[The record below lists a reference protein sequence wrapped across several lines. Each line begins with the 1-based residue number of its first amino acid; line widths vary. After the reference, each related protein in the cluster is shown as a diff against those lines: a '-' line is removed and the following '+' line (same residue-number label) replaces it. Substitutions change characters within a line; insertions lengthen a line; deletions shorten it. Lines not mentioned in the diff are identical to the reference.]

1 MADTIGVKMKV
12 EGESSFSKAMK
23 DAAKNTKALDSE
35 LKLAE
40 AEFKASGDAQK
51 LMSDRGKLLNEQLK
65 EQQKAV
71 NTAQSML
78 KELARAGYEQNST
91 KVMEWRKRLAEAQQS
106 VLEINGAL
114 ANNEKG
120 LDSAGRKY
128 DELGQSMQ
136 GIAADANTA
145 KAELGNVDG
154 MASTL
159 YGSLTTISS
168 GLGWQGLSTGIS
180 SINDAI
186 DKAVKKVGELS
197 KKLWDAGVDATIWAD
212 NLATAAQVYGIDTQ
226 TLQRWQYASRFVDT
240 SVETIVK
247 AREKLNQ
254 NMGSSSKEVALAFN
268 ELHVATRDVSGS
280 LRSDNDV
287 FWDTIAALGAV
298 ENASQRDVLAQKVLG
313 KSYAELAPLVKAG
326 REEWEKYA
334 NAAPIVSEE
343 KVGKLTDANDSIENM
358 NAQLET
364 LKMDVLA
371 ELAPTIQIVADAIAQ
386 AAKAMSDFLDSDEGQ
401 QALTALQE
409 AVNGVITE
417 FTEQDFGQ
425 VIQDAAKNVA
435 SFVQSFANL
444 LKDKDKVV
452 QTLGAIAGG
461 IAGLRLLE
469 AATNAAKLFSSLKLI
484 STIKT
489 VGGAAAG
496 AGAAGAAA
504 GGISIKSIL
513 AGGAKAFGPVVAGL
527 GTFFGPMIGQIS
539 QARENAIAAEA
550 AAAANEEVA
559 AKAEEVGDTLQEA
572 AETIATVMHEAGVD
586 ASTASSMYAVHADDI
601 GQVYGLY
608 QPPVKAAAEE
618 VDVAQAEEVI
628 RLTEAQAEAAQKY
641 WDIVRNG
648 ATPDQEAAAYQDL
661 FDAFADSDESIAQ
674 LDLLMT
680 KLDELPKTIE
690 KVPDF
695 SKVAGEN
702 ISVGLANGINAKAA
716 TAITAAQRLA
726 NAVSSIIADSLLI
739 ASPSRVMEEYG
750 GYIGQGLAIGMEDTE
765 PLVAGAAGSMMNG
778 ITLAAPK
785 LDTGRA
791 QQTGGDSVPQMLL
804 NALSGM
810 RVEIDGR
817 QAGTIILPTIEE
829 LMADQ
834 VNSRRYD

>member
-12 EGESSFSKAMK
+12 EGESSFSKAMR

-51 LMSDRGKLLNEQLK
+51 LMSDRGKILNEQLK

-154 MASTL
+154 MASSL
-159 YGSLTTISS
+159 YGSLSSIGSELGWS
-168 GLGWQGLSTGIS
+168 GLADGIK
-180 SINDAI
+180 SINDTI
-186 DKAVKKVGELS
+186 DKVIKKAAQLAKAV
-197 KKLWDAGVDATIWAD
+197 WDAGVDATVWAD
-212 NLATAAQVYGIDTQ
+212 NLLTDATVYGIDTT
-226 TLQRWQYASRFVDT
+226 TLQQWQYAARFVDT
-240 SVETIVK
+240 NVETIVK

-268 ELHVATRDVSGS
+268 ELHVATRDVSGN

-313 KSYAELAPLVKAG
+313 KSYAELAPLIAAG
-326 REEWEKYA
+326 REEWDKYA
-334 NAAPIVSEE
+334 NAAPVISEE
-343 KVGKLTDANDSIENM
+343 KVKNLGTANDSIEDM
-358 NAQLET
+358 NSQLES
-364 LKMDVLA
+364 LKLEVLA
-371 ELAPTIQIVADAIAQ
+371 ELAPTIQLVADAISKAAQ
-386 AAKAMSDFLDSDEGQ
+386 SMREFLESDEGQ
-401 QALTALQE
+401 QAMTALSE
-409 AVNGVITE
+409 AVDGVIKE
-417 FTEQDFGQ
+417 FTEQDFDK

-435 SFVQSFANL
+435 SFVQSFADL

-469 AATNAAKLFSSLKLI
+469 AATNAAKLFSSLRLI
-484 STIKT
+484 SAIKT

-513 AGGAKAFGPVVAGL
+513 AGGAKVFGPVVAGL

-550 AAAANEEVA
+550 AAAANEKAA

-572 AETIATVMHEAGVD
+572 AATIATVMHEAGVD
-586 ASTASSMYAVHADDI
+586 ASTASSMYAEHADDI

-608 QPPVKAAAEE
+608 QPPVKAAAE

-680 KLDELPKTIE
+680 KLDELPKSIE
-690 KVPDF
+690 KIPDF

-785 LDTGRA
+785 IDTGRP

>member
-12 EGESSFSKAMK
+12 EGETSFSKAMK

-35 LKLAE
+35 LKLAQ

-51 LMSDRGKLLNEQLK
+51 LMSDRGKILNEQLK
-65 EQQKAV
+65 EQEKAV
-71 NTAQSML
+71 STAQSML
-78 KELARAGYEQNST
+78 KELAKAGYEQNSS

-120 LDSAGRKY
+120 LDAAGKKY
-128 DELGQSMQ
+128 EDLGQSMQ
-136 GIAADANTA
+136 GIATDANTA
-145 KAELGNVDG
+145 KAELSNVDG
-154 MASTL
+154 MASSL
-159 YGSLTTISS
+159 YGSLSTIGSELGWS
-168 GLGWQGLSTGIS
+168 GLANGVK
-180 SINDAI
+180 SINDTI
-186 DKAVKKVGELS
+186 DKVIKKAAQLAQA
-197 KKLWDAGVDATIWAD
+197 LWDVGVDATVWAD
-212 NLATAAQVYGIDTQ
+212 NLLTDATVYGIDTT
-226 TLQRWQYASRFVDT
+226 TLQQWQYASRFVDT
-240 SVETIVK
+240 NVETIIK

-268 ELHVATRDVSGS
+268 ELHVATRDVSGN

-287 FWDTIAALGAV
+287 FWDTIAALGAI

-313 KSYAELAPLVKAG
+313 KSYAELAPLIAAG
-326 REEWEKYA
+326 REEWDKYA
-334 NAAPIVSEE
+334 NAAPVISEE
-343 KVGKLTDANDSIENM
+343 KVKNLGTANDSIENM
-358 NAQLET
+358 NSQLES
-364 LKMDVLA
+364 LKLEVLA
-371 ELAPTIQIVADAIAQ
+371 ELAPTIQLVADAVSSAAQ
-386 AAKAMSDFLDSDEGQ
+386 SMREFLESDEGQ
-401 QALTALQE
+401 QAMTALSE
-409 AVNGVITE
+409 AVDGVIKE

-435 SFVQSFANL
+435 SFVQSFADL

-461 IAGLRLLE
+461 IAGLKLLE
-469 AATNAAKLFSSLKLI
+469 AATNAAKLYSSLRLI
-484 STIKT
+484 SAVKT
-489 VGGAAAG
+489 VGGAATG
-496 AGAAGAAA
+496 AGAAGAATGGSVA
-504 GGISIKSIL
+504 GSIFGSTVAKTLGGIGAGL
-513 AGGAKAFGPVVAGL
+513 ATYFGPLFDQVKAAGERQAAAEQAASADEEVAEKAKEL
-527 GTFFGPMIGQIS
+527 GQTMAQ
-539 QARENAIAAEA
+539 AEA
-550 AAAANEEVA
+550 A
-559 AKAEEVGDTLQEA
+559 
-572 AETIATVMHEAGVD
+572 IASNMHEWGVD
-586 ASTASSMYAVHADDI
+586 ADTAAKMYTSGMYDD
-601 GQVYGLY
+601 V
-608 QPPVKAAAEE
+608 PASPVKAASE

-680 KLDELPKTIE
+680 KLDELPHSIE
-690 KVPDF
+690 TLPDF
-695 SKVAGEN
+695 SQSAGEN
-702 ISVGLANGINAKAA
+702 ISVGLANGINARASE
-716 TAITAAQRLA
+716 AITAAMQLA
-726 NAVSSIIADSLLI
+726 NSVSSIIASSLMI
-739 ASPSRVMEEYG
+739 ASPSKVMEEYG

-785 LDTGRA
+785 IDTGRV

-810 RVEIDGR
+810 RVEIDGK

-834 VNSRRYD
+834 VNSRRWD

>member
-1 MADTIGVKMKV
+1 MKV
-12 EGESSFSKAMK
+12 EGESSFSKAMR

-40 AEFKASGDAQK
+40 AEFKSSGDAQK
-51 LMSDRGKLLNEQLK
+51 LMSDRGKILNEQLK

-145 KAELGNVDG
+145 KAELSNVDG
-154 MASTL
+154 MASSL
-159 YGSLTTISS
+159 YGSLSSIGSELGWS
-168 GLGWQGLSTGIS
+168 GLADGIK
-180 SINDAI
+180 SINDTI
-186 DKAVKKVGELS
+186 DKVIRKTAQLAKAV
-197 KKLWDAGVDATIWAD
+197 WDAGVDATVWAD
-212 NLATAAQVYGIDTQ
+212 NLLTDATVYGIDTT
-226 TLQRWQYASRFVDT
+226 TLQQWQYAARFVDT
-240 SVETIVK
+240 NVETIVK

-280 LRSDNDV
+280 LRNDNDV
-287 FWDTIAALGAV
+287 FWDTIAALGAI
-298 ENASQRDVLAQKVLG
+298 ENASQRDVLAQEVLG
-313 KSYAELAPLVKAG
+313 KSYAELAPLIEAG
-326 REEWEKYA
+326 REEWDKYA
-334 NAAPIVSEE
+334 NAAPVISEE
-343 KVGKLTDANDSIENM
+343 KVKNLGTANDSIEDM
-358 NAQLET
+358 NAQLES
-364 LKMDVLA
+364 LKLEVLA
-371 ELAPTIQIVADAIAQ
+371 ELAPTIQLVADAISKAAQ
-386 AAKAMSDFLDSDEGQ
+386 SMREFLESDEGQ
-401 QALTALQE
+401 QAMTALSE
-409 AVNGVITE
+409 AVDGVIKE
-417 FTEQDFGQ
+417 FTEQDFDK

-435 SFVQSFANL
+435 SFVQSFADL

-461 IAGLRLLE
+461 IAGLKLLE
-469 AATNAAKLFSSLKLI
+469 AATNAAKLYSSLRLI
-484 STIKT
+484 SAVKT
-489 VGGAAAG
+489 VGGAATG
-496 AGAAGAAA
+496 AGAAGAATGGSVA
-504 GGISIKSIL
+504 GSIFGSTVAKTLGGIGAGL
-513 AGGAKAFGPVVAGL
+513 ATYFGPLFDQVKAAGERQAAAEQAASADEEVAEKAKEL
-527 GTFFGPMIGQIS
+527 GQTMAQ
-539 QARENAIAAEA
+539 AEA
-550 AAAANEEVA
+550 A
-559 AKAEEVGDTLQEA
+559 
-572 AETIATVMHEAGVD
+572 IASNMHEWGVD
-586 ASTASSMYAVHADDI
+586 ADTAAKMYTSGMYDD
-601 GQVYGLY
+601 V
-608 QPPVKAAAEE
+608 PASPAKAAAE

-680 KLDELPKTIE
+680 KLDELPHSIE
-690 KVPDF
+690 TLPDF
-695 SKVAGEN
+695 SQAAGEN
-702 ISVGLANGINAKAA
+702 ISVGLANGINARASE
-716 TAITAAQRLA
+716 AITAAMQLA
-726 NAVSSIIADSLLI
+726 NSVSSIIASSLMI
-739 ASPSRVMEEYG
+739 ASPSKVMEEYG
-750 GYIGQGLAIGMEDTE
+750 GYIGQGLAIGMKDTE

-785 LDTGRA
+785 IDTGRV
-791 QQTGGDSVPQMLL
+791 QQAGGDSVPAMLL

-810 RVEIDGR
+810 RVEIDGK

-834 VNSRRYD
+834 VNSRRWE

>member
-12 EGESSFSKAMK
+12 EGESSFSKAMR

-40 AEFKASGDAQK
+40 AEFKSSGDAQK

-71 NTAQSML
+71 STAQSML

-154 MASTL
+154 MASSL
-159 YGSLTTISS
+159 YGSLSSIGSELGWS
-168 GLGWQGLSTGIS
+168 GLADGIK
-180 SINDAI
+180 SINDTI
-186 DKAVKKVGELS
+186 DKVIRKTAQLAKAV
-197 KKLWDAGVDATIWAD
+197 WDAGVDATVWAD
-212 NLATAAQVYGIDTQ
+212 NLLTDATVYGIDTT
-226 TLQRWQYASRFVDT
+226 TLQQWQYAARFVDT
-240 SVETIVK
+240 NVETIVK

-268 ELHVATRDVSGS
+268 ELHVATRDVSGN

-313 KSYAELAPLVKAG
+313 KSYAELAPLIAAG
-326 REEWEKYA
+326 REEWDKYA
-334 NAAPIVSEE
+334 NAAPVISEE
-343 KVGKLTDANDSIENM
+343 KVKNLGTANDSIEDM
-358 NAQLET
+358 NAQLES
-364 LKMDVLA
+364 LKLEVLA
-371 ELAPTIQIVADAIAQ
+371 ELAPTIQLVADAISS
-386 AAKAMSDFLDSDEGQ
+386 AAKAMSEFLESDEGQ

-409 AVNGVITE
+409 AVNGVIKE
-417 FTEQDFGQ
+417 FTEQDFNK
-425 VIQDAAKNVA
+425 VVKDAATNVA
-435 SFVQSFANL
+435 NFVQSFADF

-452 QTLGAIAGG
+452 TALRNIAGAIIGM
-461 IAGLRLLE
+461 RLTG
-469 AATNAAKLFSSLKLI
+469 AAVSAAKLFSNLSLI
-484 STIKT
+484 GTIK
-489 VGGAAAG
+489 AAGAG
-496 AGAAGAAA
+496 AGAAGSATGGTVVGSIFGSSVAKTLGGIGAGLTTYFGPLFDQVKAA
-504 GGISIKSIL
+504 GERQTAAEQVATADEEVAEK
-513 AGGAKAFGPVVAGL
+513 AKEL
-527 GTFFGPMIGQIS
+527 GQTMAQ
-539 QARENAIAAEA
+539 AEA
-550 AAAANEEVA
+550 A
-559 AKAEEVGDTLQEA
+559 
-572 AETIATVMHEAGVD
+572 IASNMHEWGVD
-586 ASTASSMYAVHADDI
+586 AETAASMYTSGMYDDA
-601 GQVYGLY
+601 
-608 QPPVKAAAEE
+608 PTTPVKAAAE
-618 VDVAQAEEVI
+618 VDIAQAEEVI

-680 KLDELPKTIE
+680 KLDELPKSIE

-716 TAITAAQRLA
+716 TAISAAQRLA

-785 LDTGRA
+785 IDIGRP
-791 QQTGGDSVPQMLL
+791 QQAGGDSVPQMLL

>member
-12 EGESSFSKAMK
+12 EGETSFSKAMK

-35 LKLAE
+35 LKLAQ

-51 LMSDRGKLLNEQLK
+51 LMSDRGKILNEQLK
-65 EQQKAV
+65 EQEKAV
-71 NTAQSML
+71 STAQSML
-78 KELARAGYEQNST
+78 KELAKAGYEQNSS
-91 KVMEWRKRLAEAQQS
+91 KVMEWRKKLAEAQQS
-106 VLEINGAL
+106 VIEINGAI

-120 LDSAGRKY
+120 LDAAGKKY
-128 DELGQSMQ
+128 EELGQSMQ
-136 GIAADANTA
+136 GIATDANTA
-145 KAELGNVDG
+145 KAELSNVDG
-154 MASTL
+154 MASSL
-159 YGSLTTISS
+159 YGSLSTIGSELGWS
-168 GLGWQGLSTGIS
+168 GLANGVK
-180 SINDAI
+180 SINDTI
-186 DKAVKKVGELS
+186 DKVIRKAAQLAQA
-197 KKLWDAGVDATIWAD
+197 LWDAGVDATVWAD
-212 NLATAAQVYGIDTQ
+212 DLLTDATVYGIDTT
-226 TLQRWQYASRFVDT
+226 TLQQWQYASRFVDT
-240 SVETIVK
+240 NVETIIK

-268 ELHVATRDVSGS
+268 ELHVATRDVSGN

-287 FWDTIAALGAV
+287 FWDTIAALGAI

-313 KSYAELAPLVKAG
+313 KSYAELAPLIAAG
-326 REEWEKYA
+326 REEWDKYA
-334 NAAPIVSEE
+334 NAAPVISEE
-343 KVGKLTDANDSIENM
+343 KVKNLGPANDSIEDM
-358 NAQLET
+358 NSQLES
-364 LKMDVLA
+364 LKLEVLA
-371 ELAPTIQIVADAIAQ
+371 ELAPTIQLVADAVSKAAQ
-386 AAKAMSDFLDSDEGQ
+386 SMHEFLESDEGQ
-401 QALTALQE
+401 QAMTALSE
-409 AVNGVITE
+409 AVNGVVKE

-435 SFVQSFANL
+435 SFVQSFADL

-461 IAGLRLLE
+461 IAGLKLLE
-469 AATNAAKLFSSLKLI
+469 AATNAAKLYSSLRLI
-484 STIKT
+484 SAVKT

-496 AGAAGAAA
+496 AGAAGATAS
-504 GGISIKSIL
+504 GISIKSIL
-513 AGGAKAFGPVVAGL
+513 AGGAKALGPVVAGL

-550 AAAANEEVA
+550 AASANEEA
-559 AKAEEVGDTLQEA
+559 AVKAEEVGDTLQEA
-572 AETIATVMHEAGVD
+572 AATIATVMHEAGVD
-586 ASTASSMYAVHADDI
+586 ASTASSMYAAHADDI

-608 QPPVKAAAEE
+608 QPPAKAAAE

-680 KLDELPKTIE
+680 KLDELPHSIE
-690 KVPDF
+690 TLPDF
-695 SKVAGEN
+695 SQSAGEN
-702 ISVGLANGINAKAA
+702 ISVGLANGINARASE
-716 TAITAAQRLA
+716 AITAAMQLA
-726 NAVSSIIADSLLI
+726 NSVSSIIASSLMI
-739 ASPSRVMEEYG
+739 ASPSKVMEEYG

-785 LDTGRA
+785 IDTGRV
-791 QQTGGDSVPQMLL
+791 QQAGGDSVPAMLL

-810 RVEIDGR
+810 RVEIDGK

-834 VNSRRYD
+834 VNSRRWE

>member
-12 EGESSFSKAMK
+12 EGESSFSKAMR
-23 DAAKNTKALDSE
+23 DAAKNTKALDAE

-40 AEFKASGDAQK
+40 AEFKSSGDAQK

-71 NTAQSML
+71 STAQNML

-154 MASTL
+154 MASSL
-159 YGSLTTISS
+159 YGSLSSIGSELGWS
-168 GLGWQGLSTGIS
+168 GLADGIK
-180 SINDAI
+180 SINDTI
-186 DKAVKKVGELS
+186 DKVIKKAAQLAKAV
-197 KKLWDAGVDATIWAD
+197 WDAGVDATVWAD
-212 NLATAAQVYGIDTQ
+212 NLLTDATVYGIDTT
-226 TLQRWQYASRFVDT
+226 TLQQWQYAARFVDT
-240 SVETIVK
+240 NVETIVK

-313 KSYAELAPLVKAG
+313 KSYAELAPLIAAG
-326 REEWEKYA
+326 REEWDKYA
-334 NAAPIVSEE
+334 NAAPVISEE
-343 KVGKLTDANDSIENM
+343 KVKNLGTANDSIEDM
-358 NAQLET
+358 NSQLES
-364 LKMDVLA
+364 LKLEVLA
-371 ELAPTIQIVADAIAQ
+371 ELAPTIQLVADAISSAAQ
-386 AAKAMSDFLDSDEGQ
+386 SMREFLESDEGQ

-409 AVNGVITE
+409 SVNGVIKE
-417 FTEQDFGQ
+417 FTEQDFNKT
-425 VIQDAAKNVA
+425 IKDAATNVA
-435 SFVQSFANL
+435 NFVKSFADFL
-444 LKDKDKVV
+444 SDKDKVI
-452 QTLGAIAGG
+452 GALRG
-461 IAGLRLLE
+461 IAAAIVGMRLAG
-469 AATNAAKLFSSLKLI
+469 AAASAAKFFSSLSLI
-484 STIKT
+484 STIK
-489 VGGAAAG
+489 AAGAG
-496 AGAAGAAA
+496 AGAAGAATGGTVVGSVLGSTVAKTLGGLGA
-504 GGISIKSIL
+504 GL
-513 AGGAKAFGPVVAGL
+513 ATYFGPLFDQVKAAGERQTAAEQVATADEEVAKKAEEL
-527 GTFFGPMIGQIS
+527 GQTMAQ
-539 QARENAIAAEA
+539 AEA
-550 AAAANEEVA
+550 A
-559 AKAEEVGDTLQEA
+559 
-572 AETIATVMHEAGVD
+572 IASNMHEWGVD
-586 ASTASSMYAVHADDI
+586 AETAANMYTSGMYDDA
-601 GQVYGLY
+601 
-608 QPPVKAAAEE
+608 PTTPVKAAAE
-618 VDVAQAEEVI
+618 VDIAQAEEVI

-680 KLDELPKTIE
+680 KLDELPKSIE

-785 LDTGRA
+785 IDTGRA

-810 RVEIDGR
+810 RVEIDGK

>member
-51 LMSDRGKLLNEQLK
+51 LMSDRGKILNEQLK
-65 EQQKAV
+65 EQEKAV
-71 NTAQSML
+71 STAQSML
-78 KELARAGYEQNST
+78 KELAKAGYEQNST

-154 MASTL
+154 MASSL
-159 YGSLTTISS
+159 YGSLSSIGSELGWS
-168 GLGWQGLSTGIS
+168 GLADGIK
-180 SINDAI
+180 SINDTI
-186 DKAVKKVGELS
+186 DKVIKKAAQLAKAV
-197 KKLWDAGVDATIWAD
+197 WDAGVDATVWAD
-212 NLATAAQVYGIDTQ
+212 NLLTDATVYGIDTT
-226 TLQRWQYASRFVDT
+226 TLQQWQYAARFVDT
-240 SVETIVK
+240 NVETIVK

-313 KSYAELAPLVKAG
+313 KSYAELAPLIAAG
-326 REEWEKYA
+326 REEWDKYA
-334 NAAPIVSEE
+334 NAAPVISEE
-343 KVGKLTDANDSIENM
+343 KVKNLGTANDSIEDM
-358 NAQLET
+358 NSQLES
-364 LKMDVLA
+364 LKLEVLA
-371 ELAPTIQIVADAIAQ
+371 ELAPTIQLVADAISSAAQ
-386 AAKAMSDFLDSDEGQ
+386 SMREFLESDEGQ

-409 AVNGVITE
+409 AVNGVIKE
-417 FTEQDFGQ
+417 FTEQDFNKI
-425 VIQDAAKNVA
+425 VKDAATNVA
-435 SFVQSFANL
+435 NFVKSFADFL
-444 LKDKDKVV
+444 SDKDKVI
-452 QTLGAIAGG
+452 GALRG
-461 IAGLRLLE
+461 IAAAIIGMRLAG
-469 AATNAAKLFSSLKLI
+469 AAASAAKFFSSLSLI
-484 STIKT
+484 STIK
-489 VGGAAAG
+489 AAGAG
-496 AGAAGAAA
+496 AGAAGAATGGTVVGSVLGSTVAKTLGGLGA
-504 GGISIKSIL
+504 GL
-513 AGGAKAFGPVVAGL
+513 ATYFGPLFDQVKAAGERQTAAEQVATADEEVAKKAEEL
-527 GTFFGPMIGQIS
+527 GQTMAQ
-539 QARENAIAAEA
+539 AEA
-550 AAAANEEVA
+550 A
-559 AKAEEVGDTLQEA
+559 
-572 AETIATVMHEAGVD
+572 IASNMHEWGVD
-586 ASTASSMYAVHADDI
+586 AETASNMYTSGMYDDA
-601 GQVYGLY
+601 
-608 QPPVKAAAEE
+608 PTTPVKAAAE
-618 VDVAQAEEVI
+618 VDIAQAEEVI

-680 KLDELPKTIE
+680 KLDELPKSIE

-785 LDTGRA
+785 IDTGRA

-810 RVEIDGR
+810 RVEIDGK

>member
-12 EGESSFSKAMK
+12 EGETSFSKAMR
-23 DAAKNTKALDSE
+23 DAAKNTKALDAE

-71 NTAQSML
+71 STAQSML
-78 KELARAGYEQNST
+78 KELAKAGYEQNST

-120 LDSAGRKY
+120 LDAAGKKY
-128 DELGQSMQ
+128 EELGQNMQ

-145 KAELGNVDG
+145 KSELGNVDG
-154 MASTL
+154 MASSL
-159 YGSLTTISS
+159 YGSLSSIGSELGWS
-168 GLGWQGLSTGIS
+168 GLADGIK
-180 SINDAI
+180 SINDTI
-186 DKAVKKVGELS
+186 DKVIRKTAQLAKAV
-197 KKLWDAGVDATIWAD
+197 WDAGVDATVWAD
-212 NLATAAQVYGIDTQ
+212 NLLTDATVYGIDTT
-226 TLQRWQYASRFVDT
+226 TLQQWQYAARFVDT
-240 SVETIVK
+240 NVETIVK

-313 KSYAELAPLVKAG
+313 KSYAELAPLIAAG
-326 REEWEKYA
+326 REEWDKYA
-334 NAAPIVSEE
+334 NAAPVISEE
-343 KVGKLTDANDSIENM
+343 KVKNLGTANDSIEDM
-358 NAQLET
+358 NSQLES
-364 LKMDVLA
+364 LKLEVLA
-371 ELAPTIQIVADAIAQ
+371 ELAPTIQLVADAVSKAAQ
-386 AAKAMSDFLDSDEGQ
+386 SMHEFLESDEGQ
-401 QALTALQE
+401 QAMTALSE
-409 AVNGVITE
+409 AVNGVVKE
-417 FTEQDFGQ
+417 FTEQDFGT
-425 VIQDAAKNVA
+425 VISDAAKNVA
-435 SFVQSFANL
+435 NFVQSFADL

-469 AATNAAKLFSSLKLI
+469 AATNAAKLFSSLRLI
-484 STIKT
+484 SAIKT
-489 VGGAAAG
+489 VGGAAVG
-496 AGAAGAAA
+496 AGAAGAATGGSVIGSIFGSTVA
-504 GGISIKSIL
+504 KTLGGIG
-513 AGGAKAFGPVVAGL
+513 AGLYTYFGPLFDQFKAAGERQTAAEQVATADEEVAKKAEEL
-527 GTFFGPMIGQIS
+527 GQTMAQ
-539 QARENAIAAEA
+539 AEA
-550 AAAANEEVA
+550 A
-559 AKAEEVGDTLQEA
+559 
-572 AETIATVMHEAGVD
+572 IASNMHEWGVD
-586 ASTASSMYAVHADDI
+586 AETAANMYTSGMYDDA
-601 GQVYGLY
+601 
-608 QPPVKAAAEE
+608 PTTPVKAAAE
-618 VDVAQAEEVI
+618 VDIAQAEEVI

-680 KLDELPKTIE
+680 KLDELPKSIE

-785 LDTGRA
+785 IDAGRA

-810 RVEIDGR
+810 RVEIDGK

>member
-23 DAAKNTKALDSE
+23 DAAKNTKALDAE

-51 LMSDRGKLLNEQLK
+51 LMSDRGKILNEQLK

-71 NTAQSML
+71 STAQNML

-120 LDSAGRKY
+120 LDAAGKKY
-128 DELGQSMQ
+128 EELGQNMQ

-154 MASTL
+154 MASSL
-159 YGSLTTISS
+159 YGSLSSIGSELGWS
-168 GLGWQGLSTGIS
+168 GLADGIK
-180 SINDAI
+180 SINGII
-186 DKAVKKVGELS
+186 DTAVKKVADLS
-197 KKLWDAGVDATIWAD
+197 KKIWEAGVDATIWAD
-212 NLATAAQVYGIDTQ
+212 NLATDAEVYGIDTQ

-268 ELHVATRDVSGS
+268 ELHVATRDVSGN

-469 AATNAAKLFSSLKLI
+469 AATNAAKLFSSLRLI
-484 STIKT
+484 SAIKT

-513 AGGAKAFGPVVAGL
+513 AGGAKAFGPVAAGL

-550 AAAANEEVA
+550 AAAANKEAA

-572 AETIATVMHEAGVD
+572 AATIATVMHEAGVD
-586 ASTASSMYAVHADDI
+586 ASTASSMYAAHADDI

-608 QPPVKAAAEE
+608 QPPVKAAAE

-680 KLDELPKTIE
+680 KLDELPHSIE
-690 KVPDF
+690 TLPDF
-695 SKVAGEN
+695 SQTAGEN

-716 TAITAAQRLA
+716 TAISAAQRLA

-785 LDTGRA
+785 IDTGRA
-791 QQTGGDSVPQMLL
+791 QQTGSDSVPQMLL

-810 RVEIDGR
+810 RVEIDGK

>member
-35 LKLAE
+35 LKLAQ

-51 LMSDRGKLLNEQLK
+51 LMSDRGKILNEQLK

-71 NTAQSML
+71 STAQSML
-78 KELARAGYEQNST
+78 KELAKAGYEQNSS
-91 KVMEWRKRLAEAQQS
+91 KVMEWRKKLAEAQQS
-106 VLEINGAL
+106 VLEINGAI

-120 LDSAGRKY
+120 LDAAGKKY
-128 DELGQSMQ
+128 EELGQSMQ
-136 GIAADANTA
+136 GIATDANTA
-145 KAELGNVDG
+145 KAELSNVDG
-154 MASTL
+154 MASSL
-159 YGSLTTISS
+159 YGSLSTIGSELGWS
-168 GLGWQGLSTGIS
+168 GLANGVK
-180 SINDAI
+180 SINDTI
-186 DKAVKKVGELS
+186 DKVIRKAAQLAQA
-197 KKLWDAGVDATIWAD
+197 LWDAGVDATVWAD
-212 NLATAAQVYGIDTQ
+212 DLLTDATVYGIDTT
-226 TLQRWQYASRFVDT
+226 TLQQWQYASRFVDT
-240 SVETIVK
+240 NVETIIK

-268 ELHVATRDVSGS
+268 ELHVATRDVSGN

-287 FWDTIAALGAV
+287 FWDTIAALGAI

-313 KSYAELAPLVKAG
+313 KSYAELAPLIEAG
-326 REEWEKYA
+326 REEWDKA
-334 NAAPIVSEE
+334 AASAPIVSEE
-343 KVGKLTDANDSIENM
+343 KVKSLGTANDSIENM
-358 NAQLET
+358 NAQLES
-364 LKMDVLA
+364 LKLEVLA
-371 ELAPTIQIVADAIAQ
+371 ELAPTIQLVADAVSKAAQ
-386 AAKAMSDFLDSDEGQ
+386 SMHEFLESDEGQ
-401 QALTALQE
+401 QAMTALSE
-409 AVNGVITE
+409 AVNGVVKE

-435 SFVQSFANL
+435 SFVQSFADL

-461 IAGLRLLE
+461 IAGLKLLE
-469 AATNAAKLFSSLKLI
+469 AATNAAKLYSSLRLI
-484 STIKT
+484 SAVKT

-496 AGAAGAAA
+496 AGAAGAATGGSVA
-504 GGISIKSIL
+504 GSIFGSTVAKTLGGIGAGL
-513 AGGAKAFGPVVAGL
+513 ATYFGPLFDQVKAAGER
-527 GTFFGPMIGQIS
+527 
-539 QARENAIAAEA
+539 QAAAEQA
-550 AAAANEEVA
+550 ASADEEVA
-559 AKAEEVGDTLQEA
+559 EKAKELGQTMAQAEAV
-572 AETIATVMHEAGVD
+572 IASNMHEWGVD
-586 ASTASSMYAVHADDI
+586 ADTAAKMYTSGMYDD
-601 GQVYGLY
+601 V
-608 QPPVKAAAEE
+608 PASPAKAAAE

-680 KLDELPKTIE
+680 KLDELPHSIETI
-690 KVPDF
+690 PDF
-695 SKVAGEN
+695 SQSAGEN
-702 ISVGLANGINAKAA
+702 ISVGLANGINARASE
-716 TAITAAQRLA
+716 AITAAMQLA
-726 NAVSSIIADSLLI
+726 NSVSSIIASSLMI
-739 ASPSRVMEEYG
+739 ASPSKVMEEYG

-785 LDTGRA
+785 IDTGRV
-791 QQTGGDSVPQMLL
+791 QQTGGDNVPAMLL

-810 RVEIDGR
+810 RVEIDGK

-834 VNSRRYD
+834 VNSRRWE

>member
-12 EGESSFSKAMK
+12 EGESSFSKAMR

-71 NTAQSML
+71 STAQSML

-120 LDSAGRKY
+120 LDAAGKKY
-128 DELGQSMQ
+128 EELGQNMQ

-154 MASTL
+154 MASSL
-159 YGSLTTISS
+159 YGSLSSIGSELGWS
-168 GLGWQGLSTGIS
+168 GLADGIK
-180 SINDAI
+180 SINDTI
-186 DKAVKKVGELS
+186 DKVIKKTAQLAKAV
-197 KKLWDAGVDATIWAD
+197 WDAGVDATVWAD
-212 NLATAAQVYGIDTQ
+212 NLLTDATVYGIDTT
-226 TLQRWQYASRFVDT
+226 TLQQWQYAARFVDT
-240 SVETIVK
+240 NVETIVK

-268 ELHVATRDVSGS
+268 ELHVATRDVSGN
-280 LRSDNDV
+280 LRNDNDV

-313 KSYAELAPLVKAG
+313 KSYAELAPLIAAG
-326 REEWEKYA
+326 REEWDKYA
-334 NAAPIVSEE
+334 NSAPVISED
-343 KVGKLTDANDSIENM
+343 KVKNLGTANDSIEDM
-358 NAQLET
+358 NSQLES
-364 LKMDVLA
+364 LKLEVLA
-371 ELAPTIQIVADAIAQ
+371 ELAPTIQLVADAISKAAQ
-386 AAKAMSDFLDSDEGQ
+386 SMSEFLESDEGQ

-409 AVNGVITE
+409 AVNGVIKE
-417 FTEQDFGQ
+417 FTEQDFNKT
-425 VIQDAAKNVA
+425 IKDAATNVA
-435 SFVQSFANL
+435 NFVKSFADFL
-444 LKDKDKVV
+444 SDKDKVI
-452 QTLGAIAGG
+452 GALRG
-461 IAGLRLLE
+461 IAAAIVGMRLAG
-469 AATNAAKLFSSLKLI
+469 AAASAAKFFSSLSLI
-484 STIKT
+484 STIK
-489 VGGAAAG
+489 AAGAG
-496 AGAAGAAA
+496 AGAAGAATGGSVA
-504 GGISIKSIL
+504 GSIL
-513 AGGAKAFGPVVAGL
+513 GSTVAKTLGGLGAGLATYFGPLFDQVKAAGERQTAAEQVATADEEVAKKAEEL
-527 GTFFGPMIGQIS
+527 GQTMAQ
-539 QARENAIAAEA
+539 AEA
-550 AAAANEEVA
+550 A
-559 AKAEEVGDTLQEA
+559 
-572 AETIATVMHEAGVD
+572 IASNMHEWGVD
-586 ASTASSMYAVHADDI
+586 AETAKNMYTSGMYDDA
-601 GQVYGLY
+601 
-608 QPPVKAAAEE
+608 PTTPVKAAAE
-618 VDVAQAEEVI
+618 VDIAQAEEVI

-680 KLDELPKTIE
+680 KLDELPKSIE
-690 KVPDF
+690 KIPDF

-785 LDTGRA
+785 IDAGRA

>member
-23 DAAKNTKALDSE
+23 DAAKNTKALDAE

-40 AEFKASGDAQK
+40 AEFKSSGDAQK

-71 NTAQSML
+71 STAQNML
-78 KELARAGYEQNST
+78 KELAKAGYEQNST

-106 VLEINGAL
+106 VLEINGAI

-120 LDSAGRKY
+120 LDAAGKKY
-128 DELGQSMQ
+128 EELGQSMQ

-154 MASTL
+154 MASSL
-159 YGSLTTISS
+159 YGSLSSIGSELGWS
-168 GLGWQGLSTGIS
+168 GLADGIK
-180 SINDAI
+180 SINDTI
-186 DKAVKKVGELS
+186 DKVIRKTAQLAKAV
-197 KKLWDAGVDATIWAD
+197 WDAGVDATVWAD
-212 NLATAAQVYGIDTQ
+212 NLLTDATVYGIDTT
-226 TLQRWQYASRFVDT
+226 TLQQWQYAARFVDT
-240 SVETIVK
+240 NVETIVK

-313 KSYAELAPLVKAG
+313 KSYAELAPLIAAG
-326 REEWEKYA
+326 REEWDKYA
-334 NAAPIVSEE
+334 NAAPVISEE
-343 KVGKLTDANDSIENM
+343 KVKNLGTANDSIEDM
-358 NAQLET
+358 NSQLES
-364 LKMDVLA
+364 LKLEVLA
-371 ELAPTIQIVADAIAQ
+371 ELAPTIQLVADAISKAAQ
-386 AAKAMSDFLDSDEGQ
+386 SMSEFLESDEGQ

-409 AVNGVITE
+409 AVNGVIKE
-417 FTEQDFGQ
+417 FTEQDFNK
-425 VIQDAAKNVA
+425 IIKDAATNVA
-435 SFVQSFANL
+435 NFVKSFANFL
-444 LKDKDKVV
+444 SDKDKVI
-452 QTLGAIAGG
+452 GALRG
-461 IAGLRLLE
+461 IAAAIVGMRLAG
-469 AATNAAKLFSSLKLI
+469 AAASAAKFFSSLSLI
-484 STIKT
+484 STIK
-489 VGGAAAG
+489 AAGAG
-496 AGAAGAAA
+496 AGAAGAATGGTVVGSVLGSTVAKTLGGLGA
-504 GGISIKSIL
+504 GL
-513 AGGAKAFGPVVAGL
+513 ATYFGPLFDQVKAAGERQTAAEQVATADEEVAKKAEEL
-527 GTFFGPMIGQIS
+527 GQTMAQ
-539 QARENAIAAEA
+539 AEA
-550 AAAANEEVA
+550 A
-559 AKAEEVGDTLQEA
+559 
-572 AETIATVMHEAGVD
+572 IASNMHEWGVD
-586 ASTASSMYAVHADDI
+586 AETAANMYTSGMYDDA
-601 GQVYGLY
+601 
-608 QPPVKAAAEE
+608 PTTPVKAAAE
-618 VDVAQAEEVI
+618 VDIAQAEEVI

-680 KLDELPKTIE
+680 KLDELPKSIE

-785 LDTGRA
+785 IDTGRA

-810 RVEIDGR
+810 RVEIDGK

>member
-35 LKLAE
+35 LKLAQ

-51 LMSDRGKLLNEQLK
+51 LMSDRGKILNEQLK

-71 NTAQSML
+71 STAQSML
-78 KELARAGYEQNST
+78 KELAKAGYEQNSS
-91 KVMEWRKRLAEAQQS
+91 KVMEWRKKLAEAQQS
-106 VLEINGAL
+106 VLEINGAI
-114 ANNEKG
+114 ANNEKV
-120 LDSAGRKY
+120 LDAAGKKY
-128 DELGQSMQ
+128 EELGQSMQ
-136 GIAADANTA
+136 GIATDANTA
-145 KAELGNVDG
+145 KAELSNVDG
-154 MASTL
+154 MASSL
-159 YGSLTTISS
+159 YGSLSTIGSELGWS
-168 GLGWQGLSTGIS
+168 GLANGVK
-180 SINDAI
+180 SINDTI
-186 DKAVKKVGELS
+186 DKVIRKAAQLAQA
-197 KKLWDAGVDATIWAD
+197 LWDAGVDATVWAD
-212 NLATAAQVYGIDTQ
+212 DLLTDATVYGIDTT
-226 TLQRWQYASRFVDT
+226 TLQQWQYASRFVDT
-240 SVETIVK
+240 NVETIIK

-268 ELHVATRDVSGS
+268 ELHVATRDVSGN

-287 FWDTIAALGAV
+287 FWDTIAALGAI

-313 KSYAELAPLVKAG
+313 KSYAELAPLIEAG
-326 REEWEKYA
+326 REEWDKA
-334 NAAPIVSEE
+334 AASAPIVSEE
-343 KVGKLTDANDSIENM
+343 KVKSLGTANDSIENM
-358 NAQLET
+358 NAQLES
-364 LKMDVLA
+364 LKLEVLA
-371 ELAPTIQIVADAIAQ
+371 ELAPTIQLVADAVSKAAQ
-386 AAKAMSDFLDSDEGQ
+386 SMHEFLESDEGQ
-401 QALTALQE
+401 QAMTALSE
-409 AVNGVITE
+409 AVNGVVKE

-435 SFVQSFANL
+435 SFVQSFADL

-461 IAGLRLLE
+461 IAGLKLLE
-469 AATNAAKLFSSLKLI
+469 AATNAAKLYSSLRLI
-484 STIKT
+484 SAVKT

-496 AGAAGAAA
+496 AGAAGAATGGSVA
-504 GGISIKSIL
+504 GSIFGSTVAKTLGGIGAGL
-513 AGGAKAFGPVVAGL
+513 ATYFGPLFDQVKAAGER
-527 GTFFGPMIGQIS
+527 
-539 QARENAIAAEA
+539 QAAAEQA
-550 AAAANEEVA
+550 ASADEEVA
-559 AKAEEVGDTLQEA
+559 EKAKELGQTMAQAEAV
-572 AETIATVMHEAGVD
+572 IASNMHEWGVD
-586 ASTASSMYAVHADDI
+586 ADTAAKMYTSGMYDD
-601 GQVYGLY
+601 V
-608 QPPVKAAAEE
+608 PASPAKAAAE

-680 KLDELPKTIE
+680 KLDELPHSIETI
-690 KVPDF
+690 PDF
-695 SKVAGEN
+695 SQSAGEN
-702 ISVGLANGINAKAA
+702 ISVGLANGINARASE
-716 TAITAAQRLA
+716 AITAAMQLA
-726 NAVSSIIADSLLI
+726 NSVSSIIASSLMI
-739 ASPSRVMEEYG
+739 ASPSKVMEEYG

-785 LDTGRA
+785 IDTGRV
-791 QQTGGDSVPQMLL
+791 QQTGGDNVPAMLL

-810 RVEIDGR
+810 RVEIDGK

-834 VNSRRYD
+834 VNSRRWE

>member
-12 EGESSFSKAMK
+12 EGESSFSKAMR
-23 DAAKNTKALDSE
+23 DAAKNTKALDAE

-71 NTAQSML
+71 STAQSML
-78 KELARAGYEQNST
+78 KELAKAGYEQNSS

-154 MASTL
+154 MASSL
-159 YGSLTTISS
+159 YGSLSSIGSELGWS
-168 GLGWQGLSTGIS
+168 GLADGIK
-180 SINDAI
+180 SINDTI
-186 DKAVKKVGELS
+186 DKVIKKAAQLAKAV
-197 KKLWDAGVDATIWAD
+197 WDAGVDATVWAD
-212 NLATAAQVYGIDTQ
+212 NLLTDATVYGIDTT
-226 TLQRWQYASRFVDT
+226 TLQQWQYAARFVDT
-240 SVETIVK
+240 NVETIVK

-280 LRSDNDV
+280 LRDDNDV

-313 KSYAELAPLVKAG
+313 KSYAELAPLIAAG
-326 REEWEKYA
+326 REEWDKYA
-334 NAAPIVSEE
+334 NAAPVISEE
-343 KVGKLTDANDSIENM
+343 KVKNLGTANDSIEDM
-358 NAQLET
+358 NSQLES
-364 LKMDVLA
+364 LKLEVLA
-371 ELAPTIQIVADAIAQ
+371 ELAPTIQLVADAISKAAQ
-386 AAKAMSDFLDSDEGQ
+386 SMSEFLESDEGQ

-409 AVNGVITE
+409 AVNGVIKE
-417 FTEQDFGQ
+417 FTEQDFNK
-425 VIQDAAKNVA
+425 IIKDAATNVA
-435 SFVQSFANL
+435 NFVKSFADFL
-444 LKDKDKVV
+444 SDKDKVI
-452 QTLGAIAGG
+452 GALRG
-461 IAGLRLLE
+461 IAGAIIGMRLAG
-469 AATNAAKLFSSLKLI
+469 AAVSAAKLFSNLSLI
-484 STIKT
+484 STIK
-489 VGGAAAG
+489 AAGAG
-496 AGAAGAAA
+496 AGAAGAATGGTVA
-504 GGISIKSIL
+504 GSILGSTVAKTLGGIGAGL
-513 AGGAKAFGPVVAGL
+513 ATYFGPLFDQVKAAGERQTAAEQVATADEDVAEKAKEL
-527 GTFFGPMIGQIS
+527 GQTMAQ
-539 QARENAIAAEA
+539 AEA
-550 AAAANEEVA
+550 A
-559 AKAEEVGDTLQEA
+559 
-572 AETIATVMHEAGVD
+572 IASNMHEWGVD
-586 ASTASSMYAVHADDI
+586 ADTAAKMYTSGMYDDAP
-601 GQVYGLY
+601 VS
-608 QPPVKAAAEE
+608 PVKAAAE
-618 VDVAQAEEVI
+618 VDV
-628 RLTEAQAEAAQKY
+628 AQAEAAQKY

-785 LDTGRA
+785 IDAGRP

-810 RVEIDGR
+810 RVEIDGK

-834 VNSRRYD
+834 VNSRRWD

>member
-12 EGESSFSKAMK
+12 EGETSFSKAMK

-35 LKLAE
+35 LKLAQ

-51 LMSDRGKLLNEQLK
+51 LMSDRGKILNEQLK
-65 EQQKAV
+65 EQEKAV
-71 NTAQSML
+71 STAQSML
-78 KELARAGYEQNST
+78 KELAKAGYEQNSS

-120 LDSAGRKY
+120 LDAAGKKY
-128 DELGQSMQ
+128 EDLGQSMQ
-136 GIAADANTA
+136 GIATDANTA
-145 KAELGNVDG
+145 KAELSNVDG
-154 MASTL
+154 MASSL
-159 YGSLTTISS
+159 YGSLSTIGSELGWS
-168 GLGWQGLSTGIS
+168 GLANGVK
-180 SINDAI
+180 SINDTI
-186 DKAVKKVGELS
+186 DKVIKKAAQLAQA
-197 KKLWDAGVDATIWAD
+197 LWDVGVDATVWAD
-212 NLATAAQVYGIDTQ
+212 NLLTDATVYGIDTT
-226 TLQRWQYASRFVDT
+226 TLQQWQYASRFVDT
-240 SVETIVK
+240 NVETIIK

-268 ELHVATRDVSGS
+268 ELHVATRDVSGN

-287 FWDTIAALGAV
+287 FWDTIAALGAI

-313 KSYAELAPLVKAG
+313 KSYAELAPLIAAG
-326 REEWEKYA
+326 REEWDKYA
-334 NAAPIVSEE
+334 NAAPVISEE
-343 KVGKLTDANDSIENM
+343 KVKNLGTANDSIENM
-358 NAQLET
+358 NSQLES
-364 LKMDVLA
+364 LKLEVLA
-371 ELAPTIQIVADAIAQ
+371 ELAPTIQLVADAVSSAAQ
-386 AAKAMSDFLDSDEGQ
+386 SMREFLESDEGQ
-401 QALTALQE
+401 QAMTALSE
-409 AVNGVITE
+409 AVDGVIKE

-435 SFVQSFANL
+435 SFVQSFADL

-461 IAGLRLLE
+461 IAGLKLLE
-469 AATNAAKLFSSLKLI
+469 AATNAAKLYSSLRLI
-484 STIKT
+484 SAVKT
-489 VGGAAAG
+489 VGGAATG
-496 AGAAGAAA
+496 AGAAGAATGGSVA
-504 GGISIKSIL
+504 GSIFGSTVAKTLGGIGAGL
-513 AGGAKAFGPVVAGL
+513 ATYFGPLFDQVKAAGERQAAAEQAASADEEVAEKAKEL
-527 GTFFGPMIGQIS
+527 GQTMAQ
-539 QARENAIAAEA
+539 AEA
-550 AAAANEEVA
+550 A
-559 AKAEEVGDTLQEA
+559 
-572 AETIATVMHEAGVD
+572 IASNMHEWGVD
-586 ASTASSMYAVHADDI
+586 ADTAAKMYTSGMYDD
-601 GQVYGLY
+601 V
-608 QPPVKAAAEE
+608 PASPVKAASE

-680 KLDELPKTIE
+680 KLDELPHSIE
-690 KVPDF
+690 TLPDF
-695 SKVAGEN
+695 SQSAGEN
-702 ISVGLANGINAKAA
+702 ISVGLANGINARASE
-716 TAITAAQRLA
+716 AITAAMQLA
-726 NAVSSIIADSLLI
+726 NSVSSIIASSLMI
-739 ASPSRVMEEYG
+739 ASPSKVMEEYG

-785 LDTGRA
+785 IDTGRV

-810 RVEIDGR
+810 RVEIDGK

-834 VNSRRYD
+834 VNSRGWD